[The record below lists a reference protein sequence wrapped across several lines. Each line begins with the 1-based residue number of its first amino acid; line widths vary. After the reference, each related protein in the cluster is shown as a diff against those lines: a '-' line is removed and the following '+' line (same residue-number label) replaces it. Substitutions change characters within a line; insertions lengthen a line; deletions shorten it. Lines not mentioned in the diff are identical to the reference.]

1 MFFQMKTALFILHQK
16 TSEAGDIANK
26 LKIRGF
32 NFEIRRPSLG
42 DSLPTNLNN
51 YSAIVVFGG
60 PMSANDNNE
69 FMKKEIDW
77 IGQVL
82 QSEVPFLGICL
93 GAQILVKYLGCKV
106 EKNPNEISEIGFYKI
121 QPTKNGIKMF
131 QSQDVFYQFH
141 TEGFELPSGC
151 ELLAKGDI
159 FTNQAFKYKNCYGLQ
174 FHPEV
179 NIYLHLK
186 WLFLVLIKKPHIL
199 FKKGAQNIFY
209 QLWLR
214 IKYNSSISR
223 WLDNFL
229 DNYLL
234 KEQ

>member
-1 MFFQMKTALFILHQK
+1 MKTALFILHQK

-32 NFEIRRPSLG
+32 NFEIRRPTLG

-60 PMSANDNNE
+60 PMSANDNDE

-106 EKNPNEISEIGFYKI
+106 EKNQNELSEIGFYKI
-121 QPTKNGIKMF
+121 QPTENGIKLF

-159 FTNQAFKYKNCYGLQ
+159 FSNQAFRYKNCYGLQ

-199 FKKGAQNIFY
+199 FRNGAQNILY
-209 QLWLR
+209 QLLLR
-214 IKYNSSISR
+214 IKYNHSISR
-223 WLDNFL
+223 WLDDFL
-229 DNYLL
+229 DNHLL

>member
-1 MFFQMKTALFILHQK
+1 MKTALFILHQQ

-32 NFEIRRPSLG
+32 NFEISRPSLG

-60 PMSANDNNE
+60 PMSANDNDE

-106 EKNPNEISEIGFYKI
+106 EKNPNEFSEIGFYKI
-121 QPTKNGIKMF
+121 QPTENGIKMF

-159 FTNQAFKYKNCYGLQ
+159 FTNQAFRYKNCYGLQ

-199 FKKGAQNIFY
+199 FKNGAQNIFY

>member
-1 MFFQMKTALFILHQK
+1 MKTALFILHQQ

-60 PMSANDNNE
+60 PMSANDNDE

-106 EKNPNEISEIGFYKI
+106 EKKPKEFSEIGFYKI
-121 QPTKNGIKMF
+121 QPTENGIEMF

-159 FTNQAFKYKNCYGLQ
+159 FTNQAFRYKNCYGLQ

-199 FKKGAQNIFY
+199 FKNGAQNIFY

-223 WLDNFL
+223 WLDDFL

>member
-1 MFFQMKTALFILHQK
+1 MKTALFILHQK

-60 PMSANDNNE
+60 PMSANDNDE

-106 EKNPNEISEIGFYKI
+106 EKNPNELYEIGFYKI
-121 QPTKNGIKMF
+121 QPTENGIKMF

-159 FTNQAFKYKNCYGLQ
+159 FTNQAFRYKNCYGLQ

-199 FKKGAQNIFY
+199 FKNGAQNIFY

>member
-1 MFFQMKTALFILHQK
+1 MKTALFILHQQ

-69 FMKKEIDW
+69 FMNKEIDW

-121 QPTKNGIKMF
+121 QPTENGIKMF

-159 FTNQAFKYKNCYGLQ
+159 FTNQAFRYKNCYGLQ

-199 FKKGAQNIFY
+199 FKNGAQNIFY

-214 IKYNSSISR
+214 IKYNNSISR

>member
-1 MFFQMKTALFILHQK
+1 MKTALFILHQK

-51 YSAIVVFGG
+51 YSAIVIFGG

-69 FMKKEIDW
+69 FMNKEIDW

-106 EKNPNEISEIGFYKI
+106 EKNPKEFSEIGFYKI
-121 QPTKNGIKMF
+121 QPTENGIKMF

-159 FTNQAFKYKNCYGLQ
+159 FTNQAFRYKNCWQ
-174 FHPEV
+174 FLLTLWHGHTW
-179 NIYLHLK
+179 YFYFSLSR
-186 WLFLVLIKKPHIL
+186 IL
-199 FKKGAQNIFY
+199 FGKYRKNSRSY
-209 QLWLR
+209 QT
-214 IKYNSSISR
+214 YG
-223 WLDNFL
+223 
-229 DNYLL
+229 
-234 KEQ
+234 

>member
-1 MFFQMKTALFILHQK
+1 MKTALFILHQQ

-60 PMSANDNNE
+60 PMSANDNDE

-106 EKNPNEISEIGFYKI
+106 EKNPNELSEIGFYKI
-121 QPTKNGIKMF
+121 QPTENGIKLF

-159 FTNQAFKYKNCYGLQ
+159 FTNQAFRYKNCYGLQ

-199 FKKGAQNIFY
+199 FKNGAQNIFY

-214 IKYNSSISR
+214 IKYNSHISR

>member
-1 MFFQMKTALFILHQK
+1 MKTALFILHQQ
-16 TSEAGDIANK
+16 TSEAGDLANK

-121 QPTKNGIKMF
+121 QPTENGIKMF

-159 FTNQAFKYKNCYGLQ
+159 FTNQAFRYKNCYGLQ

-199 FKKGAQNIFY
+199 FKNGAQNIFY

-234 KEQ
+234 KKQ

>member
-1 MFFQMKTALFILHQK
+1 MKTALFILHQQ

-60 PMSANDNNE
+60 PMSANDNDE

-106 EKNPNEISEIGFYKI
+106 EKNPKKFSEIGFYKI
-121 QPTKNGIKMF
+121 QPTENGIEMF

-214 IKYNSSISR
+214 IKYNNSISR
-223 WLDNFL
+223 WLDDFL

>member
-1 MFFQMKTALFILHQK
+1 MKTVLFILHQQ

-60 PMSANDNNE
+60 PMSANDSDE
-69 FMKKEIDW
+69 YMKKEINW
-77 IGQVL
+77 IGKVL

-121 QPTKNGIKMF
+121 QPTENGIKMF

-159 FTNQAFKYKNCYGLQ
+159 FSNQAFRYKNCYGLQ

-199 FKKGAQNIFY
+199 FKRELKIFF
-209 QLWLR
+209 
-214 IKYNSSISR
+214 I
-223 WLDNFL
+223 NFGL
-229 DNYLL
+229 G
-234 KEQ
+234 

>member
-1 MFFQMKTALFILHQK
+1 MKTALFILHQQ

-60 PMSANDNNE
+60 PMSANDNDE

-121 QPTKNGIKMF
+121 QPTENGIKMF

-159 FTNQAFKYKNCYGLQ
+159 FTNQAFRYKNCYGLQ

-199 FKKGAQNIFY
+199 FKKGTQNIFY
-209 QLWLR
+209 QLCLR

>member
-1 MFFQMKTALFILHQK
+1 MKTALFILHQQ

-69 FMKKEIDW
+69 FMNKEIDW

-121 QPTKNGIKMF
+121 QPTENGIKMF

-159 FTNQAFKYKNCYGLQ
+159 FSNQAFRYKNCYGLQ

-199 FKKGAQNIFY
+199 FKNGAQNIFY

>member
-1 MFFQMKTALFILHQK
+1 MKTALFILHQK

-69 FMKKEIDW
+69 FMNKEIDW

-106 EKNPNEISEIGFYKI
+106 EKNLNEISEIGFYKI
-121 QPTKNGIKMF
+121 QPTENGIKMF

-159 FTNQAFKYKNCYGLQ
+159 FTNQAFRYKNCYGLQ

-199 FKKGAQNIFY
+199 FKNGAQNIFY

>member
-1 MFFQMKTALFILHQK
+1 MKTALFILHQK

-60 PMSANDNNE
+60 PMSANDNEE

-121 QPTKNGIKMF
+121 QPTENGIKMF

-159 FTNQAFKYKNCYGLQ
+159 FTNQAFRYKNCYGLQ

-199 FKKGAQNIFY
+199 FKNGAQNIFY

>member
-1 MFFQMKTALFILHQK
+1 MKTALFILHQK

-51 YSAIVVFGG
+51 YSAIVIFGG
-60 PMSANDNNE
+60 PMSANDNDE

-106 EKNPNEISEIGFYKI
+106 EKNPNELSEIGFYKI
-121 QPTKNGIKMF
+121 QPTENGIKMF

-159 FTNQAFKYKNCYGLQ
+159 FTNQAFRYKNCYGLQ

-199 FKKGAQNIFY
+199 FKNGAQNIFY

>member
-1 MFFQMKTALFILHQK
+1 MKTALFILHQQ

-60 PMSANDNNE
+60 PMSANDNDE

-106 EKNPNEISEIGFYKI
+106 EKNLNEFSEIGFYKI
-121 QPTKNGIKMF
+121 QPTENGIKMF

-159 FTNQAFKYKNCYGLQ
+159 FTNQAFRYKNCYGLQ

-214 IKYNSSISR
+214 IKYNNSISR
-223 WLDNFL
+223 WLDDFL

>member
-1 MFFQMKTALFILHQK
+1 MKTALFILHQK

-32 NFEIRRPSLG
+32 DFEIIRPSLG
-42 DSLPTNLNN
+42 ESLPTNLNN

-60 PMSANDNNE
+60 PMSANDNDE

-82 QSEVPFLGICL
+82 QSDVPFLGICL
-93 GAQILVKYLGCKV
+93 GAQILAKYLGCKI
-106 EKNPNEISEIGFYKI
+106 EKNTNELSEIGFYKI
-121 QPTKNGIKMF
+121 QPTENGIKMF

-159 FTNQAFKYKNCYGLQ
+159 FSNQAFKYKNCYGLQ

-179 NIYLHLK
+179 NVYLHLK

>member
-1 MFFQMKTALFILHQK
+1 MKTALFILHQQ

-60 PMSANDNNE
+60 PMSANDNDE

-121 QPTKNGIKMF
+121 QPTENGIKMF

-214 IKYNSSISR
+214 IKYNNSISR
-223 WLDNFL
+223 WLDDFL

>member
-1 MFFQMKTALFILHQK
+1 MKTALFILHQQ

-60 PMSANDNNE
+60 PMSANDNDE

-82 QSEVPFLGICL
+82 QSKVPFLGICL

-106 EKNPNEISEIGFYKI
+106 EKNPKKFSEIGFYKI
-121 QPTKNGIKMF
+121 QPTENGIKMF

-214 IKYNSSISR
+214 IKYNNSISR
-223 WLDNFL
+223 WLDDFL

>member
-1 MFFQMKTALFILHQK
+1 MKTALFILHQK

-69 FMKKEIDW
+69 FMNKEIDW

-106 EKNPNEISEIGFYKI
+106 EKNPNELSEIGFYKI
-121 QPTKNGIKMF
+121 QPTENGIKLF

-159 FTNQAFKYKNCYGLQ
+159 FSNQAFKYKNCYGLQ

-179 NIYLHLK
+179 NVYLHLK
-186 WLFLVLIKKPHIL
+186 WLFLVLIKKPHML
-199 FKKGAQNIFY
+199 FKNGAQNIFY
-209 QLWLR
+209 QLGLR
-214 IKYNSSISR
+214 IKYNNSISR
-223 WLDNFL
+223 WLDDFL

>member
-1 MFFQMKTALFILHQK
+1 MKTALFILHQK

-60 PMSANDNNE
+60 PMSVNDNDE

-106 EKNPNEISEIGFYKI
+106 EKNTNELSEIGFYKI
-121 QPTKNGIKMF
+121 QPTENGIKMF

-159 FTNQAFKYKNCYGLQ
+159 FTNQAFRYKNCYGLQ

-199 FKKGAQNIFY
+199 FKNGAQNIFY

>member
-1 MFFQMKTALFILHQK
+1 MKTALFILHQQ

-60 PMSANDNNE
+60 PMSANDNDE

-106 EKNPNEISEIGFYKI
+106 EKNPNELYEIGFYKI
-121 QPTKNGIKMF
+121 QPTENGIKMF

-159 FTNQAFKYKNCYGLQ
+159 FTNQAFRYKNCYGLQ

-199 FKKGAQNIFY
+199 FKNGAQNIFY

>member
-1 MFFQMKTALFILHQK
+1 MKTALFILHQK

-69 FMKKEIDW
+69 FMNKEIDW

-121 QPTKNGIKMF
+121 QPTENGIKMF

-159 FTNQAFKYKNCYGLQ
+159 FTNQAFRYKNCYGLQ

-214 IKYNSSISR
+214 IKYNNSISR
-223 WLDNFL
+223 WLDDFL

>member
-1 MFFQMKTALFILHQK
+1 MKTALFILHQK

-32 NFEIRRPSLG
+32 DFEIRRPSLG

-60 PMSANDNNE
+60 PMSANDNDE

-106 EKNPNEISEIGFYKI
+106 EKNRNELSEIGFYKI
-121 QPTKNGIKMF
+121 QPTENGIKLF

-159 FTNQAFKYKNCYGLQ
+159 FTNQAFRYKNCYGLQ

-199 FKKGAQNIFY
+199 FKNGAQNIFY

-214 IKYNSSISR
+214 IKYNNSISR
-223 WLDNFL
+223 WLDDFL

>member
-1 MFFQMKTALFILHQK
+1 MKTALFILHQK

-32 NFEIRRPSLG
+32 DFEIIRPSLG
-42 DSLPTNLNN
+42 ESLPTNLNN

-60 PMSANDNNE
+60 PMSANDNDE

-77 IGQVL
+77 IEQVL

-106 EKNPNEISEIGFYKI
+106 EKNPKEFSEIGFYKI
-121 QPTKNGIKMF
+121 QPTENGIKMF

-159 FTNQAFKYKNCYGLQ
+159 FTNQAFRYKNCYGLQ

-214 IKYNSSISR
+214 IKYNNSISR
-223 WLDNFL
+223 WLDDFL